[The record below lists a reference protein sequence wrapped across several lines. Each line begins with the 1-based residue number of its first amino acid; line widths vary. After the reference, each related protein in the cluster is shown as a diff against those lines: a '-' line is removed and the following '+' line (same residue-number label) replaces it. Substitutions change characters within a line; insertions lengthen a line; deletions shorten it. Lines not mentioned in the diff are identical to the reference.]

1 MMDLAIWLVV
11 GALML
16 LGLIGIFVPFLP
28 GTPLIFL
35 GALVH
40 GFATGWTPI
49 GPGRLAILGTLAV
62 LAYLLH
68 YAAGA
73 LGARHVGGSGWA
85 VVGALIG
92 AVVGMFFGIPGLLLG
107 PPLGAIAGELVKT
120 GEVRASVRSGLA
132 AFIGM
137 VAGAIANFAIAL
149 VMIALFVWWI
159 AGGG

>member
-1 MMDLAIWLVV
+1 MDVAIWLVV

-16 LGLIGIFVPFLP
+16 LGLVGTFVPFLP

-40 GFATGWTPI
+40 GFATGWRSI
-49 GPGRLAILGTLAV
+49 GPGRLAILGSLAV

-73 LGARHVGGSGWA
+73 LGARQVGGSAWA

-92 AVVGMFFGIPGLLLG
+92 GVVGMFFGIPGLLLG
-107 PPLGAIAGELVKT
+107 PPIGAIVGELVKT

-132 AFIGM
+132 AFVGM

-149 VMIALFVWWI
+149 VMIALFIWWV
-159 AGGG
+159 AGA

>member
-1 MMDLAIWLVV
+1 MDLAIWLVV

-16 LGLIGIFVPFLP
+16 LGLIGTFVPFLP

-40 GFATGWTPI
+40 GFATRWVPLSS
-49 GPGRLAILGTLAV
+49 GRLAILGSLAV

-73 LGARHVGGSGWA
+73 LGARHVGGSAWA

-107 PPLGAIAGELVKT
+107 PPLGAIAGELVNT
-120 GEVRASVRSGLA
+120 GEVDASVRSGLA
-132 AFIGM
+132 TFAGM

-149 VMIALFVWWI
+149 VMVALFVWWVAR
-159 AGGG
+159 AG

>member
-1 MMDLAIWLVV
+1 MDVAIWLVV

-16 LGLIGIFVPFLP
+16 LGLIGTFVPFLP

-49 GPGRLAILGTLAV
+49 GLGRLAILGALAV

-73 LGARHVGGSGWA
+73 LGTRHVGGSAWA
-85 VVGALIG
+85 VVGALVGGVI
-92 AVVGMFFGIPGLLLG
+92 GMFFGIPGLLLG

-120 GEVRASVRSGLA
+120 GEVRGSVRSGIA
-132 AFIGM
+132 AFVGM
-137 VAGAIANFAIAL
+137 VAGAVANFAIAV
-149 VMIALFVWWI
+149 VMIALFAWWVGRG
-159 AGGG
+159 A

>member
-1 MMDLAIWLVV
+1 MDVAIWLVV

-16 LGLIGIFVPFLP
+16 LGLVGTFVPFLP

-40 GFATGWTPI
+40 GFATGWTSI
-49 GPGRLAILGTLAV
+49 GPGRLAILGSLAV

-73 LGARHVGGSGWA
+73 LGARQVGGSAWA

-92 AVVGMFFGIPGLLLG
+92 GVVGMFFGIPGLLLG
-107 PPLGAIAGELVKT
+107 PPIGAIVGELVKT

-132 AFIGM
+132 AFVGM

-149 VMIALFVWWI
+149 VMIALFVWWV
-159 AGGG
+159 AAA

>member
-1 MMDLAIWLVV
+1 MDLAIWLVV
-11 GALML
+11 GALLL
-16 LGLIGIFVPFLP
+16 LGLVGTFVPFLP

-40 GFATGWTPI
+40 GFATGWTPV
-49 GPGRLAILGTLAV
+49 GPGRLAILGLLAG

-73 LGARHVGGSGWA
+73 LGARQVGGSAWA

-92 AVVGMFFGIPGLLLG
+92 GVVGMFFGIPGLLLG
-107 PPLGAIAGELVKT
+107 PPIGAIAGELVKT

-132 AFIGM
+132 AFVGM

-149 VMIALFVWWI
+149 VMIALFVWWV
-159 AGGG
+159 AGRV

>member
-1 MMDLAIWLVV
+1 MDLAIWLVV
-11 GALML
+11 GTLML
-16 LGLIGIFVPFLP
+16 LGLIGTFVPFLP
-28 GTPLIFL
+28 GTPLVFL

-40 GFATGWTPI
+40 GFATGWAPI
-49 GPGRLAILGTLAV
+49 GPGRLVILGSLAV

-73 LGARHVGGSGWA
+73 LGARHVGGSTLA

-120 GEVRASVRSGLA
+120 GEVRTSVRSGLA
-132 AFIGM
+132 AFVGM
-137 VAGAIANFAIAL
+137 VAGAIANFAVAL
-149 VMIALFVWWI
+149 VMIALFVWWV
-159 AGGG
+159 AGA